1 MVISFNY
8 QFYILDL
15 IKYKLV
21 SFHEPALLMFYAV
34 KKRKIRIVRDYNNII
49 VICQNLLI
57 YLNAGLVI
65 IKYID
70 LYLLKL
76 FSLYF

>member
-1 MVISFNY
+1 MVISFNN

-21 SFHEPALLMFYAV
+21 SFYELALLMFHTV

-49 VICQNLLI
+49 IICQNLLI
-57 YLNAGLVI
+57 YLNAGFVI